1 MCSVYW
7 VEEAEELI
15 SQTNQQNTKELRET
29 LEFWEITIEWRNSPV
44 EEGYILSTWTK
55 LESAGRGSLS
65 WEITSIR

>member
-29 LEFWEITIEWRNSPV
+29 LEFGEITIDWRNSPV
-44 EEGYILSTWTK
+44 EEGYILST
-55 LESAGRGSLS
+55 
-65 WEITSIR
+65 